1 MEGAEGSHS
10 QGQEAAGFVSPP
22 ALSALEATH
31 TGPGSDTVAA
41 VPVSRCLGLFMVSGG
56 AEAVPSKLPPG
67 WRLMLASPWVAA
79 DACLTLGG
87 G

>member
-31 TGPGSDTVAA
+31 TGPGSGTVAA
-41 VPVSRCLGLFMVSGG
+41 APVSRRLGLFYGFWGG
-56 AEAVPSKLPPG
+56 RGCAIEAP
-67 WRLMLASPWVAA
+67 PWVAA